1 MMVRDLFVASGANAS
16 DANAS
21 DASDANASDA
31 NGANASDAS
40 ECANLRRRRSS
51 LRQGKPPLPQ

>member
-1 MMVRDLFVASGANAS
+1 MARNLFVASGANAS

-21 DASDANASDA
+21 DA
-31 NGANASDAS
+31 NGANANDAS
-40 ECANLRRRRSS
+40 GANANDANECANLRRRRSS